1 MLRKDFANK
10 VSKVVVKIGSAV
22 LATPDEGIH
31 SEKIRGLATEIA
43 ALMAKKVKVVLVS
56 SGAIAVGRE
65 TMGMTRRIEGIPE
78 KQAAAAI
85 GQPRLMALYDT
96 FFREKKVQVSQI
108 LLTRDDL
115 NHRRRYLNARAT
127 IETLFR
133 LGALPIINE
142 NDTVVVEEIKV
153 GDNDNLSVLVAGL
166 IQADLLVILSD
177 TEGLFDKDPKAHA
190 DARLISRVDE
200 INETV
205 MCTAGGSCSP
215 TGVGGMTVKLEAI
228 RKAADFG
235 VPTILANGKR
245 KGVLSAIFAGE
256 QVGTLFVPKKDPLS
270 CKKQWIAY
278 SVKPTGTVYLDSG
291 AVKAL
296 LYGGKSLLPSGVVKA
311 EGSFERGEG
320 VDICNLSG
328 EIVARGLANY
338 NAQEIEKIHG
348 KRSSNIRKILGY
360 TYGDELVHRDYLV
373 ILKSIT
379 KEQDHGQYPQ
389 DG

>member
-1 MLRKDFANK
+1 MEMYRKDLANRVK
-10 VSKVVVKIGSAV
+10 TVVIKIGSAV
-22 LATPDEGIH
+22 LTTPDEGIS
-31 SEKIRGLATEIA
+31 SERIQHLATE
-43 ALMAKKVKVVLVS
+43 MASFMARGIKVVLVS

-65 TMGMTRRIEGIPE
+65 TMGMTRRMEGIPE
-78 KQAAAAI
+78 KQAAAAV

-96 FFREKKVQVSQI
+96 FFRENSVQVSQI

-127 IETLFR
+127 IETLFKF
-133 LGALPIINE
+133 GALPIINE

-190 DARLISRVDE
+190 DARLIPRVDE
-200 INETV
+200 INEAV
-205 MCTAGGSCSP
+205 MCAAGGSCSP
-215 TGVGGMTVKLEAI
+215 TGVGGMSVKLEAI
-228 RKAADFG
+228 RKATDFG

-245 KGVLSAIFAGE
+245 EGVLSAIFAGE
-256 QVGTLFVPKKDPLS
+256 QIGTFFVPKKDPLS

-296 LYGGKSLLPSGVVKA
+296 LYGGKSLLPSGVVRT
-311 EGSFERGEG
+311 EGMFERGEG
-320 VDICNLSG
+320 VDIRNLSG
-328 EIVARGLANY
+328 EVVARGLANY
-338 NAQEIEKIHG
+338 SAQEIEKIGG
-348 KRSSNIRKILGY
+348 KQSSRIKKILGY
-360 TYGDELVHRDYLV
+360 TYGDELIHRDYLV
-373 ILKSIT
+373 VLKST
-379 KEQDHGQYPQ
+379 AKEQNHG
-389 DG
+389 

>member
-1 MLRKDFANK
+1 MYRKDLADRVK
-10 VSKVVVKIGSAV
+10 TVVIKIGSAV
-22 LATPDEGIH
+22 LATPDEGIS
-31 SEKIRGLATEIA
+31 SERIQRLAAEMASFMARGI
-43 ALMAKKVKVVLVS
+43 KVVLVS

-65 TMGMTRRIEGIPE
+65 TMGMSRRIEGIPA
-78 KQAAAAI
+78 KQAAAAV
-85 GQPRLMALYDT
+85 GQPRLMALYDA
-96 FFREKKVQVSQI
+96 FFRENSVQVSQI

-127 IETLFR
+127 IETLFKF
-133 LGALPIINE
+133 GALPIINE

-190 DARLISRVDE
+190 DARLIPRVDE
-200 INETV
+200 INEAV
-205 MCTAGGSCSP
+205 MCAAGGSCSP
-215 TGVGGMTVKLEAI
+215 TGVGGMSVKLEAI

-245 KGVLSAIFAGE
+245 EGVLSAIFAGE
-256 QVGTLFVPKKDPLS
+256 QVGTFFVPKKDPLS

-296 LYGGKSLLPSGVVKA
+296 LYGGKSLLPSGVVRT
-311 EGSFERGEG
+311 EGTFERGEG
-320 VDICNLSG
+320 VDIRNLSG
-328 EIVARGLANY
+328 EVVAKGLANY
-338 NAQEIEKIHG
+338 SAQEIEKISG
-348 KRSSNIRKILGY
+348 KQSSRIKKILGY
-360 TYGDELVHRDYLV
+360 TYGDELIHRDYLV
-373 ILKSIT
+373 ILKST
-379 KEQDHGQYPQ
+379 AKEQNHG
-389 DG
+389 

>member
-1 MLRKDFANK
+1 MFRKDLARRVK
-10 VSKVVVKIGSAV
+10 TAVVKIGSAV
-22 LATPDEGIH
+22 LATPDEGIN
-31 SEKIRGLATEIA
+31 SERIQHLTGEIASLMIRGI
-43 ALMAKKVKVVLVS
+43 KVVLVS

-65 TMGMTRRIEGIPE
+65 TMGITRRIEGIPA

-96 FFREKKVQVSQI
+96 FFRKNRILISQI

-127 IETLFR
+127 IETLFKF
-133 LGALPIINE
+133 GALPVINE

-190 DARLISRVDE
+190 DARLIPRVDE
-200 INETV
+200 IDETV
-205 MCTAGGSCSP
+205 MCAAGGSCSP

-245 KGVLSAIFAGE
+245 EGVLSAIFAGE
-256 QVGTLFVPKKDPLS
+256 QVGTFFVPKKDPLS

-278 SVKPTGTVYLDSG
+278 SVKPAGTVYLDSG

-296 LYGGKSLLPSGVVKA
+296 LYGGKSLLPSGVVRI
-311 EGSFERGEG
+311 EGTFERGEG

-328 EIVARGLANY
+328 EIVARGLVNY
-338 NAQEIEKIHG
+338 NAQEIEKISG
-348 KRSSNIRKILGY
+348 KQSSSIQKILGF
-360 TYGDELVHRDYLV
+360 TYGDELIHRDYLV
-373 ILKSIT
+373 ILKST
-379 KEQDHGQYPQ
+379 AKEQEHG
-389 DG
+389 